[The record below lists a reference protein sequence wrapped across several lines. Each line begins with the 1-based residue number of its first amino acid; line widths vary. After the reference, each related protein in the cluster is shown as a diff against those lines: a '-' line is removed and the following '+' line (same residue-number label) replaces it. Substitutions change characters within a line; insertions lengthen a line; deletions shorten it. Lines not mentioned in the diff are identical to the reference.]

1 MDEYLERSKYLPSV
15 VGPATE
21 LEFAFLIIK
30 REPCNVYLARAL
42 KDARRDVEAAPSLID
57 HHVRL
62 ERAVELFVGAVVVVM
77 ASVDGAQVEARFG
90 WLVWR
95 LFHDARMRL
104 RDDGTRGWRATGR
117 EDRRRR
123 KRRKERK
130 KERKRVRLS
139 VIT

>member
-1 MDEYLERSKYLPSV
+1 MVLKSTTLTLPKLFCLDFYLPSV

-77 ASVDGAQVEARFG
+77 ASERGRSASGSEV
-90 WLVWR
+90 WLV
-95 LFHDARMRL
+95 
-104 RDDGTRGWRATGR
+104 GWFGGCFTMHG
-117 EDRRRR
+117 
-123 KRRKERK
+123 
-130 KERKRVRLS
+130 
-139 VIT
+139 